1 MNYIIHLLTLS
12 FIQLALSTT
21 PTWKM
26 SYTTQE
32 ITTSDSKPI
41 QSELHFQATSIRT
54 YTDGTNNYISVTS
67 DSTTKECKFPFL
79 AINSYVAIENI
90 FYICPSGLGQLR
102 VYRYLF
108 DTNTYD
114 DMELPEEISKN
125 SKYSS
130 KTWELKCMYRPRFS
144 ANSNTSLSKSFI
156 VGFLGIDYVFWYTEF
171 KNNSKFLKVSYL
183 ENYIFDI
190 HFDDDITLVGDTC
203 KYYGYYY
210 FYYND
215 TFMCQ
220 YGTLEIDQGSYEP
233 KWNQCGQTRNSILQA
248 TDYGTTKILTQKKEE
263 GKMILI

>member
-41 QSELHFQATSIRT
+41 QSELHFQATLTSVSTSIRT

-67 DSTTKECKFPFL
+67 GSTTKECIFPYR

-90 FYICPSGLGQLR
+90 FYICPSGLGQLK
-102 VYRYLF
+102 VHRYLF
-108 DTNTYD
+108 DNNTYNV
-114 DMELPEEISKN
+114 MELPEEISKN

-156 VGFLGIDYVFWYTEF
+156 VGFLGIDYDF
-171 KNNSKFLKVSYL
+171 
-183 ENYIFDI
+183 
-190 HFDDDITLVGDTC
+190 
-203 KYYGYYY
+203 
-210 FYYND
+210 
-215 TFMCQ
+215 
-220 YGTLEIDQGSYEP
+220 
-233 KWNQCGQTRNSILQA
+233 
-248 TDYGTTKILTQKKEE
+248 
-263 GKMILI
+263 